1 MTTMSTNA
9 LAGIGA
15 GRHRKPF
22 KIKEWMFSCGLTQ
35 YDIRDQLGLSQSV
48 VSRTIYGSANN
59 RRVLGYLRDAG
70 CPEEALALPK
80 DMKEKEV
87 A

>member
-1 MTTMSTNA
+1 MSTNT
-9 LAGIGA
+9 LAGVGA

-22 KIKEWMFSCGLTQ
+22 RIKEWMFSCGLTQ
-35 YDIRDQLGLSQSV
+35 YDIRDQLGLKSQSV

-59 RRVLGYLRDAG
+59 RRVLAYLRDAG

-80 DMKEKEV
+80 DMKEE